1 VKAPCFSGYMRL
13 SEMKAKAEAV
23 VKARTLAATNQKVTR

>member
-1 VKAPCFSGYMRL
+1 MKAPCFSGYMRL

-23 VKARTLAATNQKVTR
+23 VKARARAATDQKATR